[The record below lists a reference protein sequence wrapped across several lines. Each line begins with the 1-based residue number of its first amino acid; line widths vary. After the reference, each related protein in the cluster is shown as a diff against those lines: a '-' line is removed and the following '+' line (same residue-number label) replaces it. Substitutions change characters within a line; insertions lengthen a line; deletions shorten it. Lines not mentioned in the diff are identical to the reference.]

1 MKFFF
6 MDLFG
11 VTAEQAQQLWVI
23 IFLILGSMTAI
34 WLAANLVS
42 FCIRKTRILQVLHS
56 HGEWLNGMVKTF
68 FEGLSQTIS
77 SMNRGGERAN
87 KVRVISWKYGC
98 FTIRTNPGEDLT
110 KMVEALQRAMGF
122 AEEQPQE
129 KDEE

>member
-1 MKFFF
+1 MKLFF

-11 VTAEQAQQLWVI
+11 VTAEQAQRLWVI

-42 FCIRKTRILQVLHS
+42 FCIRKTRILQALHS

-77 SMNRGGERAN
+77 SMNRGGEGAN
-87 KVRVISWKYGC
+87 RVRVFSWKHGF
-98 FTIRTNPGEDLT
+98 FTIRTKPGEDLT
-110 KMVEALQRAMGF
+110 TLVEVLKKAMGIPEDET
-122 AEEQPQE
+122 EENN
-129 KDEE
+129 EE